1 MNIKASLYHASYKL
15 VNVIANTSN
24 LEARI
29 LLQHAMGKSLEYLL
43 AHSEQELTPKEQE
56 TFEQLLN
63 RRLALEPIAY
73 ITNTKEFYGY
83 DFTVN
88 NKVLIPRSD
97 TELLIDIIL
106 DKVAVNNTS
115 LEILEIGTGSGC
127 IAISLLL
134 ERPNIYLTATDISI
148 DAISVA
154 QQNARY
160 HNVADR
166 IKLIH
171 SDWFQKL
178 EGQQFDIIVSNPP
191 YIAREHISYIATE
204 TLEYE
209 PHLAL
214 FADNHGLASYY
225 IIAKE
230 AKSFLRPQGK
240 LFLEI
245 GFNQAVDV
253 AKIFDNNGYVV
264 EKIYKDLT
272 GHDRVIVVYFQ

>member
-1 MNIKASLYHASYKL
+1 MNIKESLYQAARKL
-15 VNVIANTSN
+15 VNVTASTAN

-29 LLQHAMGKSLEYLL
+29 LLQHATGRSLEYLL
-43 AHSEQELTPKEQE
+43 AHSEQELTTKEQE
-56 TFEQLLN
+56 TFKQLLS
-63 RRLALEPIAY
+63 RRLSLEPIAY

-106 DKVAVNNTS
+106 DEIAVNNTS
-115 LEILEIGTGSGC
+115 PEILELGTGSGC

-134 ERPNIYLTATDISI
+134 ERPNIYLTASDISI

-160 HNVADR
+160 NNVADR

-178 EGQQFDIIVSNPP
+178 EGHQFDIIVSNPP
-191 YIAREHISYIATE
+191 YISKEHISHIATE

-214 FADNHGLASYY
+214 FADDGGLASYY

-230 AKSFLRPQGK
+230 AKNFLRPKGK

-245 GFNQAVDV
+245 GFNQADEVT
-253 AKIFDNNGYVV
+253 KIFHNSGYMVTKV
-264 EKIYKDLT
+264 YQDLA
-272 GHDRVIVVYFQ
+272 GHDRVMMVV